1 MGEITRRGLTRS
13 KHETYAV
20 CLLGA
25 QTLPTSHA
33 MSRPIPPDPAV
44 PQGLMRR
51 LGAAGPFAILLSFW
65 PPVGSLFLIASLTQL
80 GPWLRSHDGVGL
92 LIYFLVI
99 GFLLG
104 VSFVPTYASAI
115 LAGWAFGFGKG
126 SLIAIVTITA
136 SSLLAYAVARW
147 IARDRVLEI
156 IRERPKWHAIYQ
168 ALVGKHFGRTL
179 QVVTLMRLPPLSP
192 FALAN
197 FALAAAR
204 VPLGTYTLGTFL
216 GILPRTIA
224 TTFAAA
230 QVEQLDLNNLGQSW
244 VKMVGIALTIAACIG
259 LGALANRVLREMTS
273 AK

>member
-1 MGEITRRGLTRS
+1 
-13 KHETYAV
+13 
-20 CLLGA
+20 
-25 QTLPTSHA
+25 
-33 MSRPIPPDPAV
+33 
-44 PQGLMRR
+44 MRR

-65 PPVGSLFLIASLTQL
+65 PPLGSLFLIASLTQL

-126 SLIAIVTITA
+126 SLMAIITITVA
-136 SSLLAYAVARW
+136 SLLAYAVGRW

-156 IRERPKWHAIYQ
+156 IRERPKWQAIYQ
-168 ALVGKHFGRTL
+168 ALVGKHFRRTL
-179 QVVTLMRLPPLSP
+179 LVVSLMRLPPL
-192 FALAN
+192 ALAN

-224 TTFAAA
+224 ATFAAA
-230 QVEQLDLNNLGQSW
+230 QLEQLDLNNLGQAW

-259 LGALANRVLREMTS
+259 LGVVANRVLREMTS

>member
-1 MGEITRRGLTRS
+1 
-13 KHETYAV
+13 
-20 CLLGA
+20 
-25 QTLPTSHA
+25 
-33 MSRPIPPDPAV
+33 
-44 PQGLMRR
+44 
-51 LGAAGPFAILLSFW
+51 
-65 PPVGSLFLIASLTQL
+65 
-80 GPWLRSHDGVGL
+80 L